1 MFIRQVTYSKNDPAR
16 PAYAAGQGI
25 AVAAGGIKGKLF
37 FSHKRHFLFT
47 HVFAPP
53 LYHNLNSPQPGFLP
67 QSLRRFGS
75 MQTNRIHPC
84 RKTGQQING
93 CSSGRCNTPG
103 MNSILQKKDSFAQ
116 TRV

>member
-53 LYHNLNSPQPGFLP
+53 LS
-67 QSLRRFGS
+67 QSQFSTARF
-75 MQTNRIHPC
+75 
-84 RKTGQQING
+84 
-93 CSSGRCNTPG
+93 
-103 MNSILQKKDSFAQ
+103 FAAEPAQ
-116 TRV
+116 VRQHADKPDPPMP